1 MDAFKALLEGLGD
14 KVFPITPKGRIQ
26 QKEQTQLK
34 KDLVDALAS
43 DFEEAGIETYLVQK
57 GLVVLIENDEEGAIP
72 IEIDIITKPLDYDY
86 IGLNDEYIAKQ
97 KD

>member
-1 MDAFKALLEGLGD
+1 MDAFKALLEGLRD
-14 KVFPITPKGRIQ
+14 KILPITPKGRIQ

-43 DFEEAGIETYLVQK
+43 DLEEAGIETYLVQK

-72 IEIDIITKPLDYDY
+72 VEIDIITKPLDYDY
-86 IGLNDEYIAKQ
+86 LGLHEEYLDKQ
-97 KD
+97 ER